1 MVQTTQGVQPE
12 RRKQPRRR
20 TLKAGLIAFN
30 RAATIECQVR
40 NLSPLGACLDVPSQ
54 IGIPDEF
61 TLVVDH
67 ERLKKKCRVI
77 WRKPTRLGVE
87 FQAEE
92 LAPVPAAAE
101 PQSA

>member
-1 MVQTTQGVQPE
+1 MVQGVQPE
-12 RRKQPRRR
+12 RRKVPRRR

-40 NLSPLGACLDVPSQ
+40 NLSPIGACLDVPSQ

-87 FQAEE
+87 FEADE
-92 LAPVPAAAE
+92 LARGPAAAE

>member
-1 MVQTTQGVQPE
+1 MVQGVQPE
-12 RRKQPRRR
+12 RRKVPRHR
-20 TLKAGLIAFN
+20 TLKAGLISFN

-40 NLSPLGACLDVPSQ
+40 NLSPVGACLDVSSQ

-87 FQAEE
+87 FEAEK
-92 LAPVPAAAE
+92 LTSGPAAAE
-101 PQSA
+101 PQTA

>member
-1 MVQTTQGVQPE
+1 MIQVVQPE
-12 RRKQPRRR
+12 RRKVPRRR
-20 TLKAGLIAFN
+20 TLKAGLISFN

-40 NLSPLGACLDVPSQ
+40 NLSPVGACLDVSSQ

-87 FQAEE
+87 FEAEK
-92 LAPVPAAAE
+92 LASDPAAAE
-101 PQSA
+101 PQTA

>member
-1 MVQTTQGVQPE
+1 MIQVVQPE
-12 RRKQPRRR
+12 RRKVPRRR
-20 TLKAGLIAFN
+20 TLKAGLISFN

-40 NLSPLGACLDVPSQ
+40 NLAPIGACLDVPSQ

-61 TLVVDH
+61 TLVIDH

-87 FQAEE
+87 F
-92 LAPVPAAAE
+92 LADVLTPDIAAREQQPA
-101 PQSA
+101 